1 LSAGAYRQPRRF
13 DLVVFLLGCCM
24 SGRRLR
30 NGDGGGC
37 CAAVGGGAVPRR
49 QSSMVGRTC
58 RRCDRVTDVGSRRS
72 LCCWMDRP
80 LCIAARCIAR
90 SGRWSRPVV
99 HRPSLTLAERHLR
112 IVQRPFPR
120 RIPHHRTVRQH
131 ARSPGTG
138 GRLAHRVQHLQTH
151 GSLDFLT
158 PEAYRQTW
166 CTTKQS
172 TTPPTLSYAL
182 APQPGS
188 SQPQMAQSGFNP
200 TPRSTTSPP
209 SSPALSADD
218 GRDLLV

>member
-1 LSAGAYRQPRRF
+1 MSAGAYRQPRRF

-90 SGRWSRPVV
+90 TGRWSRPVV
-99 HRPSLTLAERHLR
+99 HRPSLTLAERNPCESFNGR
-112 IVQRPFPR
+112 FRDEFPTTEQLSMAKLKGSGTGT
-120 RIPHHRTVRQH
+120 TVRQH
-131 ARSPGTG
+131 ARSPGTS
-138 GRLAHRVQHLQTH
+138 GRLAHRVQHLQTPRLAGLPH
-151 GSLDFLT
+151 
-158 PEAYRQTW
+158 PEAYRQQWTH
-166 CTTKQS
+166 QES
-172 TTPPTLSYAL
+172 TTPPTLS
-182 APQPGS
+182 
-188 SQPQMAQSGFNP
+188 
-200 TPRSTTSPP
+200 
-209 SSPALSADD
+209 
-218 GRDLLV
+218 